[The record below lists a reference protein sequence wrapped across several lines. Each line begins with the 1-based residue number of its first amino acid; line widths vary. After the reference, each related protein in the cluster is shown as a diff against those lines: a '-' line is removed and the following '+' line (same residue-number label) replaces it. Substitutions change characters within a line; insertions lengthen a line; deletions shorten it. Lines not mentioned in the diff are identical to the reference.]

1 MGGEE
6 EEVVG
11 GWWAWLLLWW
21 WGVCVCSLCGFD
33 CDVCG
38 NWDCEMIEMIEMI
51 DDSGEKRNEDENRG
65 DFILPP

>member
-1 MGGEE
+1 M
-6 EEVVG
+6 
-11 GWWAWLLLWW
+11 
-21 WGVCVCSLCGFD
+21 CSLCGFD